1 MQAGQAEGLREVVVV
16 ETHQAD
22 VDTGSQA
29 DVEQDLVC
37 GHRQRVG
44 DAHDGPADTDPI
56 DQGPH
61 GLAGVG
67 HVFWDDLLQGRVVP
81 AELLCGGDP
90 TGAPV
95 VADGRPVWPA
105 EVADRSITLIGQ
117 VPDTSGYACFAV
129 DICPGGEARVVPNPP
144 EGHER
149 DVVLAKPARSRILV
163 TGVGQHETA
172 DHLCGEQPLILAN
185 GVEIVLDGE
194 RDDVGILL
202 SGSDRQLDE
211 EGVLDVAEPAMAGC
225 VQLDAQGVGLA
236 LAQGARR
243 EVGLE
248 AQPFDLGPNFGQ
260 GLGRDLAR
268 IVHHVADGLSGDVSR
283 KCDINER
290 GPLLSLAAY
299 RHRILTAQGV
309 YVRFE
314 RSTLE
319 WMVHPKDAHCQEG
332 MPIRDPEGEDAVTH
346 RAWATQGFSEPIPR
360 QPWLHDLSVSVNG
373 NVTALSARSGDMGSV
388 EAGRWSATGAQ
399 GVYVD
404 DRRALCVLAVH
415 LGQESPVPVADA
427 SSGDCSD
434 FFASARGLG
443 NPGPDPTVEVRRHRS
458 VTVQGITEVVEVV
471 SRADEPV
478 EIALVLHLAGDG
490 APISSVKSG
499 AVAEALLPAS
509 TSVTGLSWR
518 DDWHRT
524 DVSFEPAPAS
534 LVAGGAGEA
543 SVAVFELLVHPG
555 QSASAAITLR
565 ASRLRRSNLDA
576 DAGAALVDWTGVS
589 VEALDH
595 RLTRTVS
602 AGLDDLRHLLLTDPE
617 DRDSV
622 FAAAGTPWYLT
633 LFGRDSIWAARM
645 ALPFG
650 TDLAAGTL
658 RALARR
664 QGARFNADS
673 AEAPGKI
680 PHELRRTT
688 YVDPAQGLELP
699 PVYYGTV
706 DATPLWIILLRDAWK
721 WGLPDRDVEALLP
734 NLEAASRWLTDFAAP
749 DEDGLLKYIDP
760 SGKGL
765 ANQGWK
771 DSGDSVRWRDGRI
784 AEAPIALCEAQAY
797 AVEAATAAAELLTY
811 FNHDGAADLLDYADQ
826 MRTRFRERFW
836 VGAEGAR
843 FIGLAVDG
851 HGETVDGLGSNMGH
865 VLGTGTLNGGEVDRV
880 ARTLASPALLGRYGI
895 ATLAQDNGGFNPIG
909 YHTGSI
915 WTHDTAIGAWGL
927 AREGRRD
934 EATRVAQSLLAA
946 AEAFDYRWPE
956 LYAGAGVLDRPVP
969 YPASCRPQAWSAAS
983 AAVLI
988 SVALGF
994 EPDAPGGKLTLRPAR
1009 PAAYGPMTVRGLRFA
1024 GQSFGVR
1031 CSEDGSTGV
1040 LDSPNG
1046 VDVVVV

>member
-1 MQAGQAEGLREVVVV
+1 M
-16 ETHQAD
+16 THQAR
-22 VDTGSQA
+22 TI
-29 DVEQDLVC
+29 E
-37 GHRQRVG
+37 
-44 DAHDGPADTDPI
+44 
-56 DQGPH
+56 
-61 GLAGVG
+61 
-67 HVFWDDLLQGRVVP
+67 
-81 AELLCGGDP
+81 
-90 TGAPV
+90 
-95 VADGRPVWPA
+95 
-105 EVADRSITLIGQ
+105 
-117 VPDTSGYACFAV
+117 
-129 DICPGGEARVVPNPP
+129 
-144 EGHER
+144 
-149 DVVLAKPARSRILV
+149 
-163 TGVGQHETA
+163 
-172 DHLCGEQPLILAN
+172 
-185 GVEIVLDGE
+185 
-194 RDDVGILL
+194 
-202 SGSDRQLDE
+202 
-211 EGVLDVAEPAMAGC
+211 
-225 VQLDAQGVGLA
+225 
-236 LAQGARR
+236 
-243 EVGLE
+243 
-248 AQPFDLGPNFGQ
+248 
-260 GLGRDLAR
+260 
-268 IVHHVADGLSGDVSR
+268 
-283 KCDINER
+283 
-290 GPLLSLAAY
+290 
-299 RHRILTAQGV
+299 
-309 YVRFE
+309 
-314 RSTLE
+314 
-319 WMVHPKDAHCQEG
+319 
-332 MPIRDPEGEDAVTH
+332 
-346 RAWATQGFSEPIPR
+346 GFSEPMPR

-373 NVTALSARSGDMGSV
+373 NVTALSARSGDMGSL

-404 DRRALCVLAVH
+404 DRRVLCVLAVH

-471 SRADEPV
+471 SRADQPV

-499 AVAEALLPAS
+499 AVAEALMPAS

-524 DVSFEPAPAS
+524 EVSFEPAPAS

-543 SVAVFELLVHPG
+543 SAAVFELLVDPG
-555 QSASAAITLR
+555 QTASAAITFR

-576 DAGAALVDWTGVS
+576 DAGAAYIDWTGVS
-589 VEALDH
+589 VEALDP
-595 RLTRTVS
+595 RLAQTLT
-602 AGLDDLRHLLLTDPE
+602 AGLDDLKHLLLTDPE

-650 TDLAAGTL
+650 TELAAGTL

-664 QGARFNADS
+664 QGSVVDADS

-688 YVDPAQGLELP
+688 YIDAAQGLELP

-706 DATPLWIILLRDAWK
+706 DATPLWICLLRDAWK
-721 WGLPDRDVEALLP
+721 WGLADRDVEALLP
-734 NLEAASRWLTDFAAP
+734 NLQAAARWLTELAAP
-749 DEDGLLKYIDP
+749 DIDGLLKYIDT

-784 AEAPIALCEAQAY
+784 ADAPIALCEAQAY
-797 AVEAATAAAELLTY
+797 AVEAATSAAELFDH
-811 FNHDGAADLLDYADQ
+811 FNCDGSAGLRDYADR
-826 MRTRFRERFW
+826 MRTRFRNRFW
-836 VGAEGAR
+836 VGDEGER

-851 HGETVDGLGSNMGH
+851 HGATVDGLGSNMGH
-865 VLGTGTLNGGEVDRV
+865 VLGTGTLNGDEVDQV
-880 ARTLASPALLGRYGI
+880 ARTLTSMALLSRYGI
-895 ATLAQDNGGFNPIG
+895 ATLARDNGGFNPIG

-927 AREGRRD
+927 AREGKRD

-956 LYAGAGVLDRPVP
+956 LYAGSGVLGRPVP
-969 YPASCRPQAWSAAS
+969 YPASCRPQAWSSAS

-994 EPDAPGGKLTLRPAR
+994 EPDAPSGRLILRPAR
-1009 PAAYGPMTVRGLRFA
+1009 PASYGPMTVRGLSFA
-1024 GQSFGVR
+1024 GHSFGVR
-1031 CSEDGSTGV
+1031 CAPDGTTEV
-1040 LDSPNG
+1040 LDPPDG
-1046 VDVVVV
+1046 VDIVVV